1 MNGVA
6 ASRRPDKEPVMRGD
20 SERFREWD
28 RRQWA
33 SEVGRSEGIGRPEAD
48 RAASGAEARWNKAQW
63 VGEDQGGRRSAR
75 EAPEQMLEGE
85 PGISGNRHNPG
96 VQAWA
101 SPRSNAAVP
110 AGDELQS
117 TQLRGHLRT
126 ELVPWD
132 DSDFVR
138 KYEGAHEQVVRE
150 GLLINGPRAAARLEE
165 LMRAAGYP
173 RVSVKVERT
182 IDEALRHAARWTVRR
197 DGAETRGRE

>member
-1 MNGVA
+1 
-6 ASRRPDKEPVMRGD
+6 MRGD

-197 DGAETRGRE
+197 DGAEARGRE

>member
-1 MNGVA
+1 MCA
-6 ASRRPDKEPVMRGD
+6 D

-33 SEVGRSEGIGRPEAD
+33 GEVGRSEAIGRPEAD
-48 RAASGAEARWNKAQW
+48 GAASSAQARWNKAQW
-63 VGEDQGGRRSAR
+63 AGEDQSGRRPAR
-75 EAPEQMLEGE
+75 EAPEHMLEGE

-101 SPRSNAAVP
+101 PPRSNDAAVP
-110 AGDELQS
+110 AGDKLQS

-132 DSDFVR
+132 DPDFVR

-182 IDEALRHAARWTVRR
+182 IEEALRHAARWTVRR
-197 DGAETRGRE
+197 DGAEARGRE

>member
-1 MNGVA
+1 
-6 ASRRPDKEPVMRGD
+6 MRGD

-33 SEVGRSEGIGRPEAD
+33 SEGGRSGAVARPDAD
-48 RAASGAEARWNKAQW
+48 RAASREQTRWNKDQW
-63 VGEDQGGRRSAR
+63 VGEDRYGRRP
-75 EAPEQMLEGE
+75 APVLPDQMPEGE

-101 SPRSNAAVP
+101 SSRADDAAVP
-110 AGDELQS
+110 AGDEQRS
-117 TQLRGHLRT
+117 TQIGGHQRT
-126 ELVPWD
+126 ELFPWD
-132 DSDFVR
+132 DPDFV
-138 KYEGAHEQVVRE
+138 KQYERAYEQVVRD

-173 RVSVKVERT
+173 RVSVTVERT

-197 DGAETRGRE
+197 DGAEAPDRE

>member
-1 MNGVA
+1 
-6 ASRRPDKEPVMRGD
+6 MRGD

-75 EAPEQMLEGE
+75 EAPDQMLEGE

-101 SPRSNAAVP
+101 SPRSNDAAVP
-110 AGDELQS
+110 EIGRAS
-117 TQLRGHLRT
+117 C
-126 ELVPWD
+126 
-132 DSDFVR
+132 
-138 KYEGAHEQVVRE
+138 RE
-150 GLLINGPRAAARLEE
+150 
-165 LMRAAGYP
+165 
-173 RVSVKVERT
+173 RV
-182 IDEALRHAARWTVRR
+182 
-197 DGAETRGRE
+197 

>member
-117 TQLRGHLRT
+117 TQVRGHLRT

-197 DGAETRGRE
+197 DGAEARGRE

>member
-1 MNGVA
+1 
-6 ASRRPDKEPVMRGD
+6 MRDD

-33 SEVGRSEGIGRPEAD
+33 SEVGLPETVGRPEGAN
-48 RAASGAEARWNKAQW
+48 SGVETRWNKTQW
-63 VGEDQGGRRSAR
+63 VGEDRRGRRPAL
-75 EAPEQMLEGE
+75 EAPDQMPEGE

-101 SPRSNAAVP
+101 SPQSNDAAAP
-110 AGDELQS
+110 GGDEPPS
-117 TQLRGHLRT
+117 TRLRGHLRT

-132 DSDFVR
+132 DADFVR
-138 KYEGAHEQVVRE
+138 EYERAHEQVVRE

-173 RVSVKVERT
+173 RVSVQVERT

-197 DGAETRGRE
+197 DGAEGPARE

>member
-1 MNGVA
+1 VAILNGSVNGIDDYGQA
-6 ASRRPDKEPVMRGD
+6 
-20 SERFREWD
+20 
-28 RRQWA
+28 
-33 SEVGRSEGIGRPEAD
+33 RSAD
-48 RAASGAEARWNKAQW
+48 RKPSVIPRPMARPAERKPAGTRRNGLARIKAAADRHVRHPSRCS
-63 VGEDQGGRRSAR
+63 R
-75 EAPEQMLEGE
+75 GE

-101 SPRSNAAVP
+101 SSQSDDVSVP
-110 AGDELQS
+110 AGDEQQS
-117 TQLRGHLRT
+117 TRIRGHLRT

-132 DSDFVR
+132 DPDFVR
-138 KYEGAHEQVVRE
+138 EYEGAHEQVVRE

-197 DGAETRGRE
+197 DGAEARGRE

>member
-182 IDEALRHAARWTVRR
+182 IDDALRHAARWTVRR
-197 DGAETRGRE
+197 DGAEARGRE

>member
-63 VGEDQGGRRSAR
+63 VGEDQGGRRSAH

-182 IDEALRHAARWTVRR
+182 IDDALRHNARWTVRR
-197 DGAETRGRE
+197 DGAEAPGRE

>member
-1 MNGVA
+1 MVSLLRDG
-6 ASRRPDKEPVMRGD
+6 RGKELLMAND
-20 SERFREWD
+20 ERYREWD

-33 SEVGRSEGIGRPEAD
+33 GEVGRPETIGRPMAD
-48 RAASGAEARWNKAQW
+48 GAANGAETRWNKAQW
-63 VGEDQGGRRSAR
+63 VGEDRPGRRP
-75 EAPEQMLEGE
+75 APQAPGGMPEGE

-101 SPRSNAAVP
+101 SHEANDAATP
-110 AGDELQS
+110 AGAEPPS
-117 TQLRGHLRT
+117 TRIRGHLRT

-132 DSDFVR
+132 DADFVR
-138 KYEGAHEQVVRE
+138 EYEGAHEQVVRE

-197 DGAETRGRE
+197 DGEPAPDLE

>member
-1 MNGVA
+1 
-6 ASRRPDKEPVMRGD
+6 MRGD

-33 SEVGRSEGIGRPEAD
+33 SEVGRSEAIARPDAD
-48 RAASGAEARWNKAQW
+48 GAASRAQARWNKAQW
-63 VGEDQGGRRSAR
+63 VGEDRHGRRP
-75 EAPEQMLEGE
+75 APEALDQMPEGE

-96 VQAWA
+96 AQAWA
-101 SPRSNAAVP
+101 ARHSNVAAATAGAKQSPT
-110 AGDELQS
+110 GLG
-117 TQLRGHLRT
+117 GHLRT

-132 DSDFVR
+132 DPHFVR
-138 KYEGAHEQVVRE
+138 AYEGAREQVNRE

-182 IDEALRHAARWTVRR
+182 IDEALRHNARWTVRR
-197 DGAETRGRE
+197 DGAKAPGRE

>member
-20 SERFREWD
+20 SEQFREWD

-75 EAPEQMLEGE
+75 EAAEQMLEGE

-197 DGAETRGRE
+197 DGAEARGRE

>member
-1 MNGVA
+1 
-6 ASRRPDKEPVMRGD
+6 MRGD

-33 SEVGRSEGIGRPEAD
+33 SGVGRSEAIGRPEAD
-48 RAASGAEARWNKAQW
+48 GAASSAEARWNKAQW
-63 VGEDQGGRRSAR
+63 VGEDQGGRRPAR

-85 PGISGNRHNPG
+85 SGISGNRHNPG

-101 SPRSNAAVP
+101 SPRSNDAAVR
-110 AGDELQS
+110 ASDEQS
-117 TQLRGHLRT
+117 SQLRGHLRT

-132 DSDFVR
+132 DPDFVR
-138 KYEGAHEQVVRE
+138 KYEAAHEQVVRE
-150 GLLINGPRAAARLEE
+150 GLRINGPRAAARLEE

-197 DGAETRGRE
+197 DGAEARPTDIAP